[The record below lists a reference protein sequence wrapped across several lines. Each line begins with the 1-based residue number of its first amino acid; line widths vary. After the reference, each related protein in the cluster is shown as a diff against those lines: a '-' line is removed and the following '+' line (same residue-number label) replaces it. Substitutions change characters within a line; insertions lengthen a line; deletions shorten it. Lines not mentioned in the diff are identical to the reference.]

1 MTWVR
6 FLGYATFS
14 ALGQVYQVVILD
26 KILSQN
32 TKWEDATVTEMSQ
45 LKEYECFID
54 AGIYIR
60 EAENLFTSK

>member
-1 MTWVR
+1 
-6 FLGYATFS
+6 
-14 ALGQVYQVVILD
+14 VVILD